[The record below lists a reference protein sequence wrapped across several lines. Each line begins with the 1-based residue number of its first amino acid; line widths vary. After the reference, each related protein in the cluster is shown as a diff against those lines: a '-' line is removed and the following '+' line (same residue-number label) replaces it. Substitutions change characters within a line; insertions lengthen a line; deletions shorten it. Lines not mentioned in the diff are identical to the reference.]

1 MMGGIAYPAY
11 LDLAMRSCPPGLQGA
26 LMMLADGMFYLSYR
40 IGDLLGSKIYGLS
53 PQYGFVYC
61 VIAIT
66 VVYAAILPV
75 LLFVPRHLTATRD
88 GERNPALEEEMAA
101 ETGQTATA

>member
-1 MMGGIAYPAY
+1 MMGGIAYGAY

-26 LMMLADGMFYLSYR
+26 LMMMADGMFYLSYR
-40 IGDLLGSKIYGLS
+40 AGDLLGSAIYSSS
-53 PQYGFVYC
+53 PRYGFVYC

-75 LLFVPRHLTATRD
+75 LLLIPKGLADTRD
-88 GERNPALEEEMAA
+88 GEANPALAAMVAA
-101 ETGQTATA
+101 EVEMGVA